1 MASYEGSAITIEE
14 LNKVLTSLKKQREII
29 SNEYKNNIRKVLET
43 SGSCISVSGLDMT
56 SVNSAFDST
65 FTTLDRNFD
74 MLISVL
80 ENNVIKNYSELAEA
94 IRRLFGPQFASQ
106 ISDLLGI

>member
-14 LNKVLTSLKKQREII
+14 LNRVLTSLKKQREII
-29 SNEYKNNIRKVLET
+29 SNEYKNNIHKVLET
-43 SGSCISVSGLDMT
+43 SSSCISVSGLDMT
-56 SVNSAFDST
+56 SVNSAFEST